1 MRRLCPA
8 ATRSPSTGYPK
19 TRDIRGAAGRRVF
32 ERALRAPFPVG
43 LVSSGMK
50 GRLKRRVTR
59 VDVITVTSEIIFLC
73 VLSFLSFCYMAPP
86 RCALS
91 ITMNVHAVTRPQ
103 TPPARLCTR
112 TGLR

>member
-1 MRRLCPA
+1 
-8 ATRSPSTGYPK
+8 
-19 TRDIRGAAGRRVF
+19 
-32 ERALRAPFPVG
+32 
-43 LVSSGMK
+43 MK

-91 ITMNVHAVTRPQ
+91 ITMNVHAVTRPPLYF
-103 TPPARLCTR
+103 TVKPGTIKYR
-112 TGLR
+112 